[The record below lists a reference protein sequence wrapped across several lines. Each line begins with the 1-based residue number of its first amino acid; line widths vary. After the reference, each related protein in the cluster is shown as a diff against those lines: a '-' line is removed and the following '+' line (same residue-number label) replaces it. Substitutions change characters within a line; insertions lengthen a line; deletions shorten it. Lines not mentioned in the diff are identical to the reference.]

1 MKRAPGACL
10 VGFEP
15 PPSHEHK
22 KRKNMG
28 RNRHKWDEYQD
39 QYLRYF
45 FPERPTK
52 EIAEALR
59 LSYGTVATRARQLGL
74 RKTKA
79 YRHDAGIRSRRNYFK
94 KLKTDKEAY
103 AATIA
108 LHKKFLLCSKKDSEL
123 TEDELAKKRSGIE
136 KRKKTLLDR
145 KRRDLVRIQAGLDP
159 IWNYQGTRFKTKE
172 GEKRRSVKL
181 RLRSKYGYVLGDG
194 RTVFYTEK
202 TRRSKVEHLYE
213 TRYGIKFSPIDS
225 FRNSGDIKL
234 PPQWGDHQGGLN
246 AY

>member
-74 RKTKA
+74 HKTKA

-94 KLKTDKEAY
+94 KLKSDKEAY

-123 TEDELAKKRSGIE
+123 TDEELEKKRSGIE

-181 RLRSKYGYVLGDG
+181 RLRSKFGYVLGDG

-225 FRNSGDIKL
+225 FRTSGDIKL